1 MVVTRGCGGKGETE
15 RERKMK
21 VERWLPGVR
30 GRRVNRE
37 LVFKE
42 DTDSIC
48 KMKRVLWRWMVIMAA
63 QQYGYTEYH

>member
-1 MVVTRGCGGKGETE
+1 MVTRGCGGKGETE
-15 RERKMK
+15 KERKMK
-21 VERWLPGVR
+21 VEGWLPGVR

-48 KMKRVLWRWMVIMAA
+48 KMKRALGDGW
-63 QQYGYTEYH
+63 